1 MLVFVSIVLI
11 LLFNVYVLHK
21 KKKLRSVLKS
31 IYVLDIIDD
40 VKYLL
45 HNRHLEVDKRTAVE
59 ARIGDTTETAETFE
73 SSRPVSAET
82 MTNKPITE
90 FAVYDLVSDDDMLTT
105 RKSKQIMNLLSNQ
118 SFIER
123 GSQANANR
131 PIGIESYSHA
141 SHASHNPTNQVSVD
155 SDIVYNEPAYAFG
168 AAEIQSMSGSQ
179 EKYLESL
186 FDEFDGANIS
196 PYE

>member
-1 MLVFVSIVLI
+1 MLVFVSIVFI

-31 IYVLDIIDD
+31 IYVLDIVDD
-40 VKYLL
+40 VKHLL
-45 HNRHLEVDKRTAVE
+45 QNRHRPLHDVDKQTAAE
-59 ARIGDTTETAETFE
+59 NTTLTSE
-73 SSRPVSAET
+73 SFRSAT
-82 MTNKPITE
+82 TSQNNPNN
-90 FAVYDLVSDDDMLTT
+90 YDWLSDESTSS
-105 RKSKQIMNLLSNQ
+105 KSKPIMNLLSNQ

-123 GSQANANR
+123 GPQGDLNR
-131 PIGIESYSHA
+131 PTEIESYTSYA
-141 SHASHNPTNQVSVD
+141 TNNPTNQVSVD
-155 SDIVYNEPAYAFG
+155 SDVVYNEPAYAFG
-168 AAEIQSMSGSQ
+168 AAEIQAMSGSQ